1 MGEASGSQPRPGT
14 AACGPF
20 NRKHA
25 ASRERARRFGVPR
38 WRIERATERRLAGD
52 WRGACDAAG
61 VRVSFDL
68 AVVAAGYGAAV
79 AEALEDD
86 LRHLAPDLLRWHVEQ
101 DGHPYVLAA
110 YGDAYLHLLPSGG
123 AGLGFGRP
131 AGRHAFVAPRHV
143 WDVRRAGELL
153 DRHGGR
159 GRAPFFR
166 ADGTPVRGAGGGDGA
181 GDDPVALAERATLL
195 HERGEVEAAFAAA
208 GLDLR
213 LHERFRDEQRA
224 ALALTPLA
232 LHRIEPELRRL
243 ARAGAGH
250 RFLIRHHLRPTLN
263 SPVRMDTGVVIL
275 AVELPEDGGGPRVT
289 YVRSAADVGAR
300 PGETLDL
307 PDLFWQRSPDL
318 DLVRAGRLTPE
329 ELHPLVRA
337 ALFPARPAVDGPAG
351 PSDLEGPPVA
361 RVRCRGEWHEVAFR
375 NGRLH
380 TWHDEDE
387 WRREK
392 ALRALGGAVTGCFA
406 VREEWAGPGTLP
418 RALREQRRELFA
430 RVDRGDTQGV
440 LRLLDVGYD
449 AHARDGEHRSLLH
462 WLHRLDHEEL
472 LPWLLAAGLDIEARD
487 RHGRTPLLTAVD
499 ERARASTVR
508 ALLEAGARVDARGTG
523 PLRPHTVLDAINLR
537 RRADLDFLRERLEA
551 EGLS

>member
-1 MGEASGSQPRPGT
+1 MGEVAVSQPRPGT

-20 NRKHA
+20 NRKYA
-25 ASRERARRFGVPR
+25 AWRERARRYGVPR

-61 VRVSFDL
+61 VGVAFDL
-68 AVVAAGYGAAV
+68 AVVAARYGAAV

-101 DGHPYVLAA
+101 DAHLYVLAA
-110 YGDAYLHLLPSGG
+110 YGDAHLHLLSSAG
-123 AGLGFGRP
+123 ARLGFGRP
-131 AGRHAFVAPRHV
+131 EARHAFVAPRHV

-153 DRHGGR
+153 DRHGGL

-166 ADGTPVRGAGGGDGA
+166 ADGTPVRGAGRGA
-181 GDDPVALAERATLL
+181 GDDPIGLAERATLL
-195 HERGEVEAAFAAA
+195 HERGEVEAAFAAV

-213 LHERFRDEQRA
+213 LHERFRDQERS

-243 ARAGAGH
+243 ARAGAGR
-250 RFLIRHHLRPTLN
+250 RFLIRHHLRPTLS
-263 SPVRMDTGVVIL
+263 SPVRMDMGVVIL

-289 YVRSAADVGAR
+289 YVRSAADVGTR
-300 PGETLDL
+300 PGKTPDL
-307 PDLFWQRSPDL
+307 PALFWQRSPDL

-329 ELHPLVRA
+329 ELHPLVRK
-337 ALFPARPAVDGPAG
+337 ALFPARPAADGPVG
-351 PSDLEGPPVA
+351 PPDPEGPPVA

-380 TWHDEDE
+380 TWHDEHE
-387 WRREK
+387 WRRER
-392 ALRALGGAVTGCFA
+392 ALRALGGAVRGCFA

-430 RVDRGDTQGV
+430 RVGRGDTQGV
-440 LRLLDVGYD
+440 LRLLDLGYD
-449 AHARDGEHRSLLH
+449 PHTRDGEQRSLLH
-462 WLHRLDHEEL
+462 FLHRLDHEEL
-472 LPWLLAAGLDIEARD
+472 LPRLLEAGVDIEARD
-487 RHGRTPLLTAVD
+487 GHGRTPLLAAVD
-499 ERARASTVR
+499 DGARASAVR
-508 ALLEAGARVDARGTG
+508 ALLDAGARVDARGTG
-523 PLRPHTVLDAINLR
+523 PLHPYTVLDAIDLR
-537 RRADLDFLRERLEA
+537 KRTDLDFLRERLKA